1 LKVFFDLSQRIEARV
16 LDTLKRIAVHP
27 HLAKKRNPLYELPHK
42 PIRHHCPNWSSGCK
56 PEDRIAAAMGLSP
69 ANAMMTTSILTTGK
83 SSATAWYRPVISPEH
98 GVYVVLA
105 VSFLIGTAA
114 AQAWTWATTL
124 ALVCAFCG
132 FQAEHPLVLQIKQ
145 RKTWKPRFLVW
156 GGLYGGLAG
165 LSALGLYGL
174 QGWGWSPLLGIYGAA
189 TIALLID
196 AIAVFRRGQ
205 KSIFNELVT
214 FAAVCLAAPLA
225 DGATTGM
232 LTPTVWGLWALC
244 SLYFSSTIFTVKLRK
259 PHKGEAPEARLQRAI
274 AHHAIAALAIALLWS
289 VGILPPIPALAFTV
303 VLLKFLGIWWQLPRF
318 CQAPIGLVAALE
330 TTTAL
335 LFGVIVM
342 VSLLP
347 VHGSTVGLG

>member
-1 LKVFFDLSQRIEARV
+1 
-16 LDTLKRIAVHP
+16 
-27 HLAKKRNPLYELPHK
+27 
-42 PIRHHCPNWSSGCK
+42 
-56 PEDRIAAAMGLSP
+56 
-69 ANAMMTTSILTTGK
+69 MMTTHVAPAGK
-83 SSATAWYRPVISPEH
+83 PAAPAWYRPVFSPEH

-105 VSFLIGTAA
+105 VSFLVGAAA

-145 RKTWKPRFLVW
+145 RKSWKPRFLVW
-156 GGLYGGLAG
+156 GGLYGSLTG
-165 LSALGLYGL
+165 LSGLGLYGL
-174 QGWGWSPLLGIYGAA
+174 QGWGWSPLLVIYGAA
-189 TIALLID
+189 AIALLMD

-205 KSIFNELVT
+205 KSILNELIT

-225 DGATTGM
+225 YVATTGT
-232 LTPTVWGLWALC
+232 LTPMVWGLWALC

-274 AHHAIAALAIALLWS
+274 AYHAIATLVIALLWS
-289 VGILPPIPALAFTV
+289 TGVLPTVPALAFTV

-318 CQAPIGLVAALE
+318 CQAPIGPVAALE

-335 LFGVIVM
+335 LFGAIAM

-347 VHGSTVGLG
+347 VHGSAGGLG

>member
-1 LKVFFDLSQRIEARV
+1 MITTHVV
-16 LDTLKRIAVHP
+16 
-27 HLAKKRNPLYELPHK
+27 
-42 PIRHHCPNWSSGCK
+42 
-56 PEDRIAAAMGLSP
+56 P
-69 ANAMMTTSILTTGK
+69 AGK
-83 SSATAWYRPVISPEH
+83 SSAIAWYRPVFSPEH
-98 GVYVVLA
+98 GGYVVLA
-105 VSFLIGTAA
+105 VSFLVGAAA
-114 AQAWTWATTL
+114 AQAWTWATIL

-132 FQAEHPLVLQIKQ
+132 FQTEHPLVLQIKQ
-145 RKTWKPRFLVW
+145 RKSWKPRFLVW

-174 QGWGWSPLLGIYGAA
+174 QGWGWSPLLTIYGAA
-189 TIALLID
+189 TIALFID

-205 KSIFNELVT
+205 KSIINELIT

-225 DGATTGM
+225 YVATMGT

-274 AHHAIAALAIALLWS
+274 AYHAIATLVIALLWS
-289 VGILPPIPALAFTV
+289 AGVLPVVPALAFTV

-318 CQAPIGLVAALE
+318 CQAPIGPVAALE
-330 TTTAL
+330 TTTAF
-335 LFGVIVM
+335 LFGVITM

-347 VHGSTVGLG
+347 VHGSAVGLG

>member
-1 LKVFFDLSQRIEARV
+1 
-16 LDTLKRIAVHP
+16 
-27 HLAKKRNPLYELPHK
+27 
-42 PIRHHCPNWSSGCK
+42 
-56 PEDRIAAAMGLSP
+56 
-69 ANAMMTTSILTTGK
+69 MMTTHVVPAGK
-83 SSATAWYRPVISPEH
+83 PAAPAWYRPVISPEH

-105 VSFLIGTAA
+105 VSFLIGAAA
-114 AQAWTWATTL
+114 AQAWTWVTTL

-145 RKTWKPRFLVW
+145 RKSWKPRFLVW
-156 GGLYGGLAG
+156 GGLYGSLTGF
-165 LSALGLYGL
+165 SALGLYGL
-174 QGWGWSPLLGIYGAA
+174 QGWGWSPLLVIYGAA

-205 KSIFNELVT
+205 KSIINELIT

-225 DGATTGM
+225 YVATTGI

-274 AHHAIAALAIALLWS
+274 AYHAIATLVIALLWS
-289 VGILPPIPALAFTV
+289 AGVLPTVPALAFTV

-318 CQAPIGLVAALE
+318 CQAPIGPVAALE
-330 TTTAL
+330 TTTAF
-335 LFGVIVM
+335 LFGVITM

-347 VHGSTVGLG
+347 VHGSAVGLG

>member
-1 LKVFFDLSQRIEARV
+1 
-16 LDTLKRIAVHP
+16 
-27 HLAKKRNPLYELPHK
+27 
-42 PIRHHCPNWSSGCK
+42 
-56 PEDRIAAAMGLSP
+56 
-69 ANAMMTTSILTTGK
+69 MMTTHVVPAGK
-83 SSATAWYRPVISPEH
+83 SSAIAWYRPVFSPEH

-105 VSFLIGTAA
+105 VSFLVGAAA
-114 AQAWTWATTL
+114 AQAWTWATSL

-145 RKTWKPRFLVW
+145 RKSWKPRFLVW

-174 QGWGWSPLLGIYGAA
+174 QGWGGSPLLAIYSAA

-205 KSIFNELVT
+205 KSILNELIT

-225 DGATTGM
+225 YVTTTGT

-274 AHHAIAALAIALLWS
+274 AYHTIATLAIALLWS
-289 VGILPPIPALAFTV
+289 ADVLPTVPALAFTV

-318 CQAPIGLVAALE
+318 CQAPIGPVAALE
-330 TTTAL
+330 TITAL
-335 LFGVIVM
+335 LFGAIAM
-342 VSLLP
+342 LSLLP
-347 VHGSTVGLG
+347 VHGSAMGWG